1 MHAID
6 AQAVPEQLIAEL
18 NRRRHWKMFAAITGL
33 ILALGA
39 LFAATMAMY
48 SDDRATSLQPTSLQ
62 PTSLQPASLQPAPAA
77 VAER

>member
-18 NRRRHWKMFAAITGL
+18 NRRRHWKMFAAISGL

-39 LFAATMAMY
+39 LLAATLAMY
-48 SDDRATSLQPTSLQ
+48 SDEPGSSLP
-62 PTSLQPASLQPAPAA
+62 PAPASI
-77 VAER
+77 AER

>member
-18 NRRRHWKMFAAITGL
+18 NRRRHWKMFAAISGL

-39 LFAATMAMY
+39 LLAATLAMY
-48 SDDRATSLQPTSLQ
+48 SDEPGSSLQP
-62 PTSLQPASLQPAPAA
+62 PAA
-77 VAER
+77 GMAAASIAQR

>member
-1 MHAID
+1 MLAID

-18 NRRRHWKMFAAITGL
+18 NRRRHWKMFAAISGL

-39 LFAATMAMY
+39 LFAAALAMY
-48 SDDRATSLQPTSLQ
+48 SEQPGS
-62 PTSLQPASLQPAPAA
+62 SLQPAPAA

>member
-18 NRRRHWKMFAAITGL
+18 NRRRHWKMVGALSAL
-33 ILALGA
+33 VLALAA

-48 SDDRATSLQPTSLQ
+48 SDDPASSLQ
-62 PTSLQPASLQPAPAA
+62 QPAS

>member
-39 LFAATMAMY
+39 LLAATLAMY
-48 SDDRATSLQPTSLQ
+48 SDDPTSSLQSP
-62 PTSLQPASLQPAPAA
+62 PAS

>member
-18 NRRRHWKMFAAITGL
+18 NRRRHWKMFGAIAG
-33 ILALGA
+33 IVVALAA

-48 SDDRATSLQPTSLQ
+48 SDKPGSSLQP
-62 PTSLQPASLQPAPAA
+62 PPASI
-77 VAER
+77 AER

>member
-18 NRRRHWKMFAAITGL
+18 NRRRHWKMFAAISGL

-39 LFAATMAMY
+39 LLAATMAMY
-48 SDDRATSLQPTSLQ
+48 SDEPGSSLPS
-62 PTSLQPASLQPAPAA
+62 PAA
-77 VAER
+77 SVAER

>member
-39 LFAATMAMY
+39 LLAATMAMY
-48 SDDRATSLQPTSLQ
+48 SDD
-62 PTSLQPASLQPAPAA
+62 PASTLQSPPAQPPPPS

>member
-1 MHAID
+1 MLAID

-18 NRRRHWKMFAAITGL
+18 HRRRHWKMFAAISGL

-39 LFAATMAMY
+39 LFAAALAMY
-48 SDDRATSLQPTSLQ
+48 SEQPGS
-62 PTSLQPASLQPAPAA
+62 SLQPAPAA

>member
-18 NRRRHWKMFAAITGL
+18 NRRRHWKMFAAISGL

-39 LFAATMAMY
+39 LLAATLAMY
-48 SDDRATSLQPTSLQ
+48 SDEPGSSLQP
-62 PTSLQPASLQPAPAA
+62 PPAA